1 MMVDKPLS
9 QASAVKLRRDSTFY
23 ACYPHPKFPTIS
35 ITGDKCALNCK
46 HCGGH
51 YLQNMLACPTPDI
64 LRKTCLE
71 LASNGAHGVL
81 LSGGY
86 NEDGYVPFAPFLD
99 AIEQVK
105 NDTGL
110 FLSAHTGLVPNWLAQ
125 ELGKAGVDLVDF
137 DLIGDDETVELV
149 TGIDRSVED
158 YRRAMKALER
168 SLPHVV
174 PHICI
179 GLHAGELRGE
189 FRALEMLSD
198 FEISGLV
205 FLALVPTPGTPFEKV
220 EAPSPSAVG
229 EVIARARLRFPEIP
243 LALGCMRP
251 RSRDRVEFELQAVR
265 FGVDRMVAP
274 AADTIKEV
282 KRRGIEVKRVDACC
296 SLPVSDLISF
306 MKPNF
311 NGG

>member
-1 MMVDKPLS
+1 
-9 QASAVKLRRDSTFY
+9 
-23 ACYPHPKFPTIS
+23 
-35 ITGDKCALNCK
+35 
-46 HCGGH
+46 
-51 YLQNMLACPTPDI
+51 
-64 LRKTCLE
+64 
-71 LASNGAHGVL
+71 VL

-86 NEDGYVPFAPFLD
+86 NEEGYVPFEPFLD
-99 AIEQVK
+99 AIERVK
-105 NDTGL
+105 RETGL
-110 FLSAHTGLVPNWLAQ
+110 FISAHTGLVPGWLAQ

-149 TGIDRSVED
+149 MGIDRSVED

-189 FRALEMLSD
+189 FRALEMVSG
-198 FEISGLV
+198 FKISGLV

-220 EAPSPSAVG
+220 ESPSPPAVG
-229 EVIARARLRFPEIP
+229 EVIARARLSFPEIP

-251 RSRDRVEFELQAVR
+251 RSRHRVEFEFQAVR
-265 FGVDRMVAP
+265 SGVDRMVAP
-274 AADTIKEV
+274 APDTIKEV
-282 KRRGIEVKRVDACC
+282 KRKGIEVKRVDACC